1 MRAEMANTRTILGIF
16 LMMAALGAAAQPY
29 DHAAGVRA
37 GYSSGFTYKGFFL
50 HRMSAV
56 GVDVLYNP
64 NGLVISGQFLFHAE
78 PFRNRRWLVYAGAGP
93 MGGRWD
99 DNLSLGILGS
109 AGIEYTLR
117 DLPLNFGFDW
127 RPMLGIYRYTEYELL
142 DIGFTIRYRFTL

>member
-1 MRAEMANTRTILGIF
+1 MNILRYSLLCLIMAVATGTY
-16 LMMAALGAAAQPY
+16 AQPY

-37 GYSSGFTYKGFFL
+37 GFSSGFTYKGFFL

-64 NGLVISGQFLFHAE
+64 NGMVISGRFLLHFE
-78 PFRNRRWLVYAGAGP
+78 PVRNDQWLLYAGGGP

-99 DNLSLGILGS
+99 DELSLGVVGS
-109 AGIEYTLR
+109 VGIEYIMR

-127 RPMLGIYRYTEYELL
+127 RPMLGIYRFTAYELL
-142 DIGFTIRYRFTL
+142 DIGFTIRYRFSL